1 MSENPPEP
9 DKKMKQSI
17 FNSIFPREYDFEEM
31 LAEQAEKTL
40 TGVESLVTWLNTE
53 PLEDP
58 SHLVQIDKEV
68 DAMRHRMEDKL
79 INSFSTPFDRQDI
92 YDLSRQMDYLLN
104 FAKETAIEMYTF
116 GVGPDKTILAMAE
129 ALHRGTS
136 LTVQGVKIINA
147 RKDQIE
153 DLIRKAGDAD
163 HEIET
168 LYVFGMAEL
177 FRTDDPMNALRKREI
192 YHHLRDAGRALRKTL
207 DILHHA
213 VVGLV

>member
-40 TGVESLVTWLNTE
+40 TGVESLVIWLNTE
-53 PLEDP
+53 PLADP
-58 SHLVQIDKEV
+58 SHLVQIEEEV

-116 GVGPDKTILAMAE
+116 GVGPDRTILAMAE

-136 LTVQGVKIINA
+136 FTVKGVKIINT

-168 LYVFGMAEL
+168 LYVVGMAEL

>member
-1 MSENPPEP
+1 
-9 DKKMKQSI
+9 
-17 FNSIFPREYDFEEM
+17 
-31 LAEQAEKTL
+31 
-40 TGVESLVTWLNTE
+40 
-53 PLEDP
+53 
-58 SHLVQIDKEV
+58 
-68 DAMRHRMEDKL
+68 
-79 INSFSTPFDRQDI
+79 
-92 YDLSRQMDYLLN
+92 
-104 FAKETAIEMYTF
+104 MYTF
-116 GVGPDKTILAMAE
+116 GVGPDRTILAMAE

-136 LTVQGVKIINA
+136 FTVKGVKIINT

>member
-1 MSENPPEP
+1 MVKRN
-9 DKKMKQSI
+9 I

-31 LAEQAEKTL
+31 LAEQADKTL
-40 TGVESLVTWLNTE
+40 SGVETFVIWLNST
-53 PLEDP
+53 PLSAP
-58 SHLVQIDKEV
+58 VHLVQVEEEV

-104 FAKETAIEMYTF
+104 FSKETAIEMYTF
-116 GVGPDKTILAMAE
+116 GVGADKTILAMAE
-129 ALHRGTS
+129 ALLRGTS
-136 LTVQGVKIINA
+136 CTVKGVKVMNTS
-147 RKDQIE
+147 KKMVE
-153 DLIRKAGDAD
+153 DLIRKASDAD
-163 HEIET
+163 HEIES
-168 LYVFGMAEL
+168 LYVAGMAEL

-192 YHHLRDAGRALRKTL
+192 YHHLRDAGRSLRRTL

>member
-1 MSENPPEP
+1 MSENPTNTE
-9 DKKMKQSI
+9 KKTKQNI
-17 FNSIFPREYDFEEM
+17 FKSIFPREYDFELM
-31 LAEQAEKTL
+31 LAEQADKTL
-40 TGVESLVTWLNTE
+40 TGVETLVIWLNAVPQT
-53 PLEDP
+53 DP
-58 SHLVQIDKEV
+58 VHLVRIEEEV
-68 DAMRHRMEDKL
+68 DAMRHQMEDKL

-104 FAKETAIEMYTF
+104 FSKETAIEMFTF
-116 GVGPDKTILAMAE
+116 GVSADKTILAMAG
-129 ALHRGTS
+129 ALLRGTS
-136 LTVQGVKIINA
+136 FTVQGVKIMNTD
-147 RKDQIE
+147 KGQVE

-168 LYVFGMAEL
+168 LYVAGMAEL
-177 FRTDDPMNALRKREI
+177 FRTNDPMNALKKREI

>member
-1 MSENPPEP
+1 MCEKPPEP
-9 DKKMKQSI
+9 GKKMKQSI
-17 FNSIFPREYDFEEM
+17 FSSIFPREYDFEGM
-31 LAEQAEKTL
+31 LAEQADKTL
-40 TGVESLVTWLNTE
+40 TGVEALVIWLNTE
-53 PLEDP
+53 PQNDP
-58 SHLVQIDKEV
+58 SQLVQIEEEV

-129 ALHRGTS
+129 ALLRGTS
-136 LTVQGVKIINA
+136 FTVEGVKIINS
-147 RKDQIE
+147 RKDCIE
-153 DLIRKAGDAD
+153 DLIRKAGEAD

-168 LYVFGMAEL
+168 IYVMGMAEL

>member
-1 MSENPPEP
+1 MSEKKPEP

-17 FNSIFPREYDFEEM
+17 FSSIFPREYDFEGM

-40 TGVESLVTWLNTE
+40 TGVESLVIWLNTE
-53 PLEDP
+53 PQKDP
-58 SHLVQIDKEV
+58 SHLVQIEEEV

-104 FAKETAIEMYTF
+104 FAKETATEMYTF

-129 ALHRGTS
+129 ALLRGTS
-136 LTVQGVKIINA
+136 FTVNGVKIINT
-147 RKDQIE
+147 RKDHIE
-153 DLIRKAGDAD
+153 DLIRKAGEED

-168 LYVFGMAEL
+168 LYVLGMAEL

>member
-1 MSENPPEP
+1 MVKRN
-9 DKKMKQSI
+9 I

-31 LAEQAEKTL
+31 LAEQADKTL
-40 TGVESLVTWLNTE
+40 SGVETFVIWLNST
-53 PLEDP
+53 PLTAP
-58 SHLVQIDKEV
+58 VHLVQVEEEV

-104 FAKETAIEMYTF
+104 FSKETAIEMYTF
-116 GVGPDKTILAMAE
+116 DVGADKTILAMAE
-129 ALHRGTS
+129 ALLRGTS
-136 LTVQGVKIINA
+136 CTVKGVKVMNTS
-147 RKDQIE
+147 KKMVE
-153 DLIRKAGDAD
+153 DLIRKASDAD
-163 HEIET
+163 HEIES
-168 LYVFGMAEL
+168 LYVAGMAEL

-192 YHHLRDAGRALRKTL
+192 YHHLRDAGRSLRRTL